1 MLFFII
7 TCVKASTV
15 GYCLACSKC
24 RVLWEIRGS
33 ENSNLRFIGLMPCVF
48 WDLGIAVC
56 SVCLPETLCVCV
68 CVCMLCFCSAEHVP
82 TSSGSSQTTFFQFIC
97 VRKSHNKHK
106 QACSG
111 LQCLFQLRVFYFL
124 WFNVLAQI
132 FCFQR
137 LWWCRCFKMP
147 QSFCGFELL
156 WIDLRII
163 TVFWLFILVTIFSF
177 SSFWVSS

>member
-1 MLFFII
+1 M
-7 TCVKASTV
+7 

-48 WDLGIAVC
+48 WDLEIAVC
-56 SVCLPETLCVCV
+56 VCQRRCVCV
-68 CVCMLCFCSAEHVP
+68 FVCVCCAFVQLSTCLRAAGHHKWH
-82 TSSGSSQTTFFQFIC
+82 FFQFIC

-137 LWWCRCFKMP
+137 LWWCRRFKMP
-147 QSFCGFELL
+147 QSFGGFELL